1 MTRMLII
8 GPPGSGKG
16 TQAERISERLGVVA
30 ISTGDIFRAN
40 VKGETP
46 LGVEAK
52 KYMDA
57 GDFVPD
63 SVTNKMVRDRLSEDD
78 VEAGFLLDGYPRT
91 TAQVDYLDD
100 ILAGADQ
107 KLDVVLQLTA
117 DDEELVTRLLGRAKE
132 TGRSDDNEG
141 VIRHRL
147 DLYHEQTE
155 AVVAKYAERG
165 ILTQVDGIGAID
177 EVTDRVM
184 EAIKEA
190 SGPPDRGD
198 SAEALPALR
207 EEPCAVSRP
216 LHHVQAPSAWRGPH
230 RKEISDGIR
239 PATD

>member
-63 SVTNKMVRDRLSEDD
+63 SVTNKMVRDRLSEAD
-78 VEAGFLLDGYPRT
+78 VESGFLLDGYPRT
-91 TAQVDYLDD
+91 TAQVDYLDE
-100 ILAGADQ
+100 ILAEGDQ

-132 TGRSDDNEG
+132 TGRSDDNEA

-147 DLYHEQTE
+147 DLYHEPDGS
-155 AVVAKYAERG
+155 RG
-165 ILTQVDGIGAID
+165 GQVRRARHPDPGGRHRRHRRGHRPRHAGDQSSPAGLIQAHGI
-177 EVTDRVM
+177 
-184 EAIKEA
+184 
-190 SGPPDRGD
+190 
-198 SAEALPALR
+198 
-207 EEPCAVSRP
+207 
-216 LHHVQAPSAWRGPH
+216 
-230 RKEISDGIR
+230 
-239 PATD
+239 

>member
-40 VKGETP
+40 VKGGTP
-46 LGVEAK
+46 LGIEAK

-63 SVTNKMVRDRLSEDD
+63 SVTNEMVRSRLSEDD
-78 VEAGFLLDGYPRT
+78 VENGFLLDGYPRT
-91 TAQVDYLDD
+91 TSQVDYLDE
-100 ILAGADQ
+100 ILATGEQ
-107 KLDVVLQLTA
+107 ELDVVLQLTA
-117 DDEELVTRLLGRAKE
+117 DDDELVHRLLGRAKE
-132 TGRSDDNEG
+132 TGRSDDNEA

-165 ILTQVDGIGAID
+165 ILRKVDGHGGIEDVTDKLMGAI
-177 EVTDRVM
+177 ESPSRVSI
-184 EAIKEA
+184 A
-190 SGPPDRGD
+190 GGR
-198 SAEALPALR
+198 
-207 EEPCAVSRP
+207 
-216 LHHVQAPSAWRGPH
+216 
-230 RKEISDGIR
+230 
-239 PATD
+239 